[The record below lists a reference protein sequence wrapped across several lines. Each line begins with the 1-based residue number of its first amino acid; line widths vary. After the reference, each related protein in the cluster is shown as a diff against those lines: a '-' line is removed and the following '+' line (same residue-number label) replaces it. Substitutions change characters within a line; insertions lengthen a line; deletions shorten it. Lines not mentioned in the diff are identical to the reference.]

1 MECYPS
7 AGDLIYKRA
16 NQAVDLFGNVMT
28 GGIFK
33 GAGNLFRRSAPT
45 YSTPSLPAPRPA
57 LPAPRGYLPY
67 KR

>member
-1 MECYPS
+1 MQAP
-7 AGDLIYKRA
+7 GDLIYKRA
-16 NQAVDLFGNVMT
+16 NQAIGTFGNVMT
-28 GGIFK
+28 GGMLR
-33 GAGNLFRRSAPT
+33 GAGNLFRRSSVPT